1 MTDKDTQTG
10 GNYTPPPPTPG
21 GGYTNPDQHS
31 FMLQSIMEMQRSI
44 GAMESSINTMTESN
58 REQCKKID
66 TLGKRFAWA
75 AGAVITALAVGGYF
89 IDKMWDVA
97 LPLINQEVA
106 AVSKHSEKDKK
117 D

>member
-1 MTDKDTQTG
+1 M
-10 GNYTPPPPTPG
+10 
-21 GGYTNPDQHS
+21 
-31 FMLQSIMEMQRSI
+31 
-44 GAMESSINTMTESN
+44 
-58 REQCKKID
+58 
-66 TLGKRFAWA
+66 GKRFAWA

-106 AVSKHSEKDKK
+106 AVSKHSEQPKK